1 MISSRI
7 FEKWWLRAFVALVI
21 FFIWQICYAINKVQ
35 GLEEEKTVLQATIE
49 VLKRKS
55 DMLRTEIHEKERTL
69 TRLDGRIEEI
79 DTQIRDHISLLPRV
93 NRSTPFI
100 YFITPTHFRAA
111 QKADLTRLSY
121 TLSHV
126 PNLHWIVVE
135 DSDSLTSSVAEI
147 LKRSRLPYTHLNART
162 PSDQKMK
169 YTDPNWTLPRGVEQR
184 NAALLWIQNQLSGVG
199 SGVVYFGDDDNT
211 YDLRIFEEMRKV
223 DNAGVWPVGIVGG
236 MFVETPVLA
245 DNGSIISFNSIWK
258 PDRPFPIDM
267 AAFAVNVTL
276 ILSHPNAL
284 FSFDVPRGYQESTF
298 LENLGINRLNMEPLA
313 EKCTKVYVWHTRTEK
328 SKLSKGMVEKLTK
341 KTGFNELES
350 HALGVAY

>member
-7 FEKWWLRAFVALVI
+7 FEKWWLRAFIALVV
-21 FFIWQICYAINKVQ
+21 FFIWQICYAINRVQ

-49 VLKRKS
+49 VMKRKS
-55 DMLRTEIHEKERTL
+55 DMLRAEIHDKERTL

-79 DTQIRDHISLLPRV
+79 DTLIRDHISLLPRV

-135 DSDSLTSSVAEI
+135 DSDALTPSVAEI
-147 LKRSRLPYTHLNART
+147 LKLSRLPYTHLNART
-162 PSDQKMK
+162 PADQKMK

-184 NAALLWIQNQLSGVG
+184 NAALLWIQNQLTGVR

-211 YDLRIFEEMRKV
+211 YDLRIFGEMRKV
-223 DNAGVWPVGIVGG
+223 NRAGVWPVGIVGG
-236 MFVETPVLA
+236 MFVETPILA
-245 DNGSIISFNSIWK
+245 ANGSITSFNSIWK

-276 ILSHPNAL
+276 IVANPHAL

-298 LENLGINRLNMEPLA
+298 LEYLGIHRYNMEPLA
-313 EKCTKVYVWHTRTEK
+313 EQCKKVYVWHTRTEK
-328 SKLSKGMVEKLTK
+328 SKLSKEMIERLTK
-341 KTGFNELES
+341 KTGFNELEA
-350 HALGVAY
+350 HALGVEY

>member
-1 MISSRI
+1 MIPSRLL
-7 FEKWWLRAFVALVI
+7 EKWWLRAFIALVV
-21 FFIWQICYAINKVQ
+21 FFIWQICYAINRVQ

-55 DMLRTEIHEKERTL
+55 DVLRTEIHEKERAL

-93 NRSTPFI
+93 NRSTPYI

-135 DSDSLTSSVAEI
+135 DSDKLTSSVAEI
-147 LKRSRLPYTHLNART
+147 LKSSRLPYTHLNAQT
-162 PSDQKMK
+162 PKDQKMK

-184 NAALLWIQNQLSGVG
+184 NSALLWIRNQLAGVR

-211 YDLRIFEEMRKV
+211 YDLKVFGEMRKV
-223 DNAGVWPVGIVGG
+223 QKAGVWPVGIVGG
-236 MFVETPVLA
+236 MFVETPILA
-245 DNGSIISFNSIWK
+245 KNGSIIDFNAVWK
-258 PDRPFPIDM
+258 RERPFPIDM
-267 AAFAVNVTL
+267 AAFAVNITL
-276 ILSHPNAL
+276 ILQNPNAM

-298 LENLGINRLNMEPLA
+298 LEKVGIHRYNMEPLA
-313 EKCTKVYVWHTRTEK
+313 EKCSKVYVWHTRTEK
-328 SKLSKGMVEKLTK
+328 SKLSKDLIEKLTK
-341 KTGFNELES
+341 KTGFNQLEAD
-350 HALGVAY
+350 ALGVEF